1 MAEPALATDAEALPD
16 WDAAADEAIAA
27 CDGDARAAVKAL
39 LVLTD
44 ALERDMAFA
53 RAAMPSGFARGWF
66 QRQNDEVPQ

>member
-1 MAEPALATDAEALPD
+1 MAEPALAPEGNALPN

-39 LVLTD
+39 LVLLDT
-44 ALERDMAFA
+44 LERDMAFM

>member
-1 MAEPALATDAEALPD
+1 MPEPAQAPDGEAVVD

-39 LVLTD
+39 LVLVDT
-44 ALERDMAFA
+44 LERDIAFM

-66 QRQNDEVPQ
+66 QRQGNEPA